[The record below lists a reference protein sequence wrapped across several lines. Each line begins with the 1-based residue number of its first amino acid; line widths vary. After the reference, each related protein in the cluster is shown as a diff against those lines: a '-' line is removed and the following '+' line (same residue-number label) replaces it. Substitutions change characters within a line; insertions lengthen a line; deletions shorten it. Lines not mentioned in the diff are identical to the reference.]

1 MRLYKPPCF
10 SFGAVL
16 LVFACHPSLSLFCLQ
31 ELFPRH
37 SLVLYNLAQELA
49 LDGHLGGRNSSFG
62 ESEAR
67 GSVLEVSRSR
77 TSMSLTSPSLEDRI
91 IWVLEVETSK
101 SLPLRGLLAP
111 SFLAEELEGEGR
123 ETPGSVSLTLRGV
136 ILLNTHTPEPHP
148 TQLRS

>member
-1 MRLYKPPCF
+1 MFLL
-10 SFGAVL
+10 GGVL
-16 LVFACHPSLSLFCLQ
+16 LVFACHPHLALFYLQ
-31 ELFPRH
+31 VLLPRH
-37 SLVLYNLAQELA
+37 SLVLYDLAQELA

-77 TSMSLTSPSLEDRI
+77 TTMSLTSPSLEDGVS
-91 IWVLEVETSK
+91 WVLEVETSK

>member
-1 MRLYKPPCF
+1 MLLL
-10 SFGAVL
+10 GGVL
-16 LVFACHPSLSLFCLQ
+16 LVFACHPHLALFYLQ
-31 ELFPRH
+31 VLFTRH
-37 SLVLYNLAQELA
+37 SLVLYDLVQELA

-77 TSMSLTSPSLEDRI
+77 TTMSLTSPSLEDGVS
-91 IWVLEVETSK
+91 WVLEVETSK

-123 ETPGSVSLTLRGV
+123 ETQGSVSLTLRGV